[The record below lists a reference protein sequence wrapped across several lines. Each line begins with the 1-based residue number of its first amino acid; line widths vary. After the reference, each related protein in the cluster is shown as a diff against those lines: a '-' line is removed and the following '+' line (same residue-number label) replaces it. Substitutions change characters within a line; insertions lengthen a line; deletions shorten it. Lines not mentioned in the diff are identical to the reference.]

1 MKRVKLEHQV
11 YWEDA
16 WSDSDEEMSTDGI
29 LGASCI
35 YCGEFSCPTCDVFD
49 TNGVRSKT
57 RYGKLE
63 VQNKKTTTT
72 TIKCQ
77 NIWPIYSLRLFTLE
91 WQKLQIF
98 HSIQIKELSDMIAS
112 YLMPPDDYRKF
123 IVNYL
128 ELLAPPVKE
137 EEEEDDYPVEWG
149 ETPREPP
156 A

>member
-29 LGASCI
+29 LGVSCI
-35 YCGEFSCPTCDVFD
+35 YCGECRCPTCDVFD

-72 TIKCQ
+72 TIECQ
-77 NIWPIYSLRLFTLE
+77 KIWPFYSLRLFTLE
-91 WQKLQIF
+91 WQKLQICNR
-98 HSIQIKELSDMIAS
+98 IQIKELSDMIAS
-112 YLMPPDDYRKF
+112 YLTPPDDYRKF

-128 ELLAPPVKE
+128 ELFEEQKE

-149 ETPREPP
+149 ETPMALP